1 MDRSN
6 ETVLLALSLQY
17 WRSLWGNPQPE
28 YSVLDTQQFG
38 FFPALPKGKIEDLP
52 RHLLFKALTKVAFYY
67 AKAVQFI

>member
-17 WRSLWGNPQPE
+17 WRGLWGNPQHE
-28 YSVLDTQQFG
+28 YSVLDTQLF

-52 RHLLFKALTKVAFYY
+52 RGLLFKALTKAAF
-67 AKAVQFI
+67 